1 MPQSMQAV
9 FTLTRLLPTV
19 KNIVQPKKT
28 VPDGSAMQLPGV
40 EFLNPGLG
48 ALNVILAAIGLIL
61 PNCHLLARVLA

>member
-9 FTLTRLLPTV
+9 FTLTRLLPNV

-28 VPDGSAMQLPGV
+28 VPVGSVMQLPGV
-40 EFLNPGLG
+40 EFLNPGLA